1 MTLAA
6 QPRRPFA
13 RLTAALAVTVL
24 LLSGCSQLGGGPE
37 GGADGGA
44 GDGGSSDGGN
54 PAQPAPDSEEGLP
67 LEELGTSAAQDLPTD
82 PSTDPEYARYYEQD
96 IEWGACEGVV
106 ADGLECG
113 TLTVPLAWNDPSGTD
128 IDLAVARI
136 PGSEQDAGS
145 LVFNPGGPGV
155 SGVNYMESAPYMV
168 SPAVLSDYDLVTF
181 DPRGVGRSEGVECL
195 TDQET
200 DEYRAVKGQPISAE
214 STQEYEKWG
223 ARIAESCEEHS
234 GKVLPYLDTYSS
246 ARDMDVL
253 RSALN
258 SDQLDYLGYSY
269 GTYLGSSY
277 ADLYPDRV
285 GHFVLDGAI
294 DPTLTMDEFVAGQA
308 EGFEKAADVFIQDCL
323 DTAESCPL
331 KGDVAE
337 AKKQLNAFFAAAD
350 ESPVDSGDPDRPLTG
365 SLARSAVLTLMY
377 SDELWPTGRQALSA
391 AMNGDGSQLL
401 EMDDRS
407 AERQLDGSYRTS
419 AAFSMTAVNCLDH
432 PRVADAEWEK
442 QEATRIA
449 EQFPTFGSNIAK
461 DDCAQWPQAPVREPA
476 QISADGAA
484 PIVVIGTTG
493 DPATPYA
500 WSTALAEQLD
510 SGVHLTWDGNG
521 HTAYGRSGGCIEEQV
536 DAYLLDDTVP
546 ENGFS
551 C

>member
-6 QPRRPFA
+6 PPRRSFA
-13 RLTAALAVTVL
+13 RLTAALAATVL
-24 LLSGCSQLGGGPE
+24 LLSGCTQLGGGSE
-37 GGADGGA
+37 DGADGGA
-44 GDGGSSDGGN
+44 GDDGTSDGGSS
-54 PAQPAPDSEEGLP
+54 AQQAPDGEGDLP
-67 LEELGTSAAQDLPTD
+67 LDELGTSAAQDLPTD
-82 PSTDPEYARYYEQD
+82 PSTDPEYAQYYEQD
-96 IEWGACEGVV
+96 IEWGDCEGVV
-106 ADGLECG
+106 AEGLECG
-113 TLTVPLAWNDPSGTD
+113 TLTVPRAWNDPGGTD

-168 SPAVLSDYDLVTF
+168 SPEVLSAYDLVSF

-200 DEYRAVKGQPISAE
+200 DEYRSVKGQPLSAE
-214 STQEYEKWG
+214 SSQLYEEWG
-223 ARIAESCEEHS
+223 ARIAESCEENS
-234 GKVLPYLDTYSS
+234 GGILPYLDTYSS

-253 RSALN
+253 RSALD

-285 GHFVLDGAI
+285 GHFVLDGAV

-308 EGFEKAADVFIQDCL
+308 EGFEKATDVFIQDCL
-323 DTAESCPL
+323 ESAEPCPL

-377 SDELWPTGRQALSA
+377 SDELWPTGWQALGA
-391 AMNGDGSQLL
+391 AMNGDASQLL

-419 AAFSMTAVNCLDH
+419 SAYSMTAVNCLDH
-432 PRVADAEWEK
+432 PRVADEEWEA
-442 QEATRIA
+442 QETARIA
-449 EQFPTFGSNIAK
+449 EEFPTFGSNISK
-461 DDCAQWPQAPVREPA
+461 NDCVQWPQAPVREPA
-476 QISADGAA
+476 PISAEGAA

-536 DAYLLDDTVP
+536 DAYLLEDTVP
-546 ENGFS
+546 EDGFS